1 MLWELRERF
10 PLHFIVFK
18 HTGSHLSHEAS
29 VLPSGNSRAGNLSDP
44 NMDPEYL
51 AHLVMVGV
59 RTSTMSSS
67 AAEVARG

>member
-1 MLWELRERF
+1 MMWELYERF

-18 HTGSHLSHEAS
+18 QTLCHLSHVAKVEQ
-29 VLPSGNSRAGNLSDP
+29 VFSRAGNLSDP